1 MRRTRARTNS
11 GLVLLPGNEEHVV
24 VRTVNPI
31 VVEQFMNAVAQS
43 PVSSLLLDYDGTL
56 APFCL
61 NRQQAV
67 PYPGMTALLQEII
80 ANGRTRVVMITGRNA
95 HEVGPLLTVHP
106 IPEIWGCHGLE
117 RLRPDGTYETPSVDE
132 RVRHALGDADRWL
145 RYQGL
150 HNRAEFKTGAVALH
164 LRGLDEA
171 TAAETRGQVLLG
183 WLPIAQNTP
192 MELLEF
198 DGGIEM
204 RMPGRDKGDAVC
216 TILNEIGPEVPV
228 AYLGD
233 DLTDERAF
241 LALGNL
247 GLSVLVRPEWRT
259 TAAALW
265 IRPPE
270 GLREFLT
277 RWLQACREGQ
287 HRAGTESSA
296 LK

>member
-1 MRRTRARTNS
+1 MS
-11 GLVLLPGNEEHVV
+11 
-24 VRTVNPI
+24 RTVNP
-31 VVEQFMNAVAQS
+31 VEVEQFMNAVAQS
-43 PVSSLLLDYDGTL
+43 PVCALLLDYDGIL

-61 NRQQAV
+61 NRQQAL

-80 ANGRTRVVMITGRNA
+80 VNGRTRVVIITGRNA
-95 HEVGPLLTVHP
+95 CEVIPLLAVHP
-106 IPEIWGCHGLE
+106 SPEIWGCHGLE
-117 RLRPDGTYETPSVDE
+117 RLRPDGTCEAP
-132 RVRHALGDADRWL
+132 RVEEPVLHALADADRWL

-150 HNRAEFKTGAVALH
+150 HDRAEFKTAAVAIH
-164 LRGLDEA
+164 WRGLDEA
-171 TAAETRGQVLLG
+171 TAAEIRGQVLLG
-183 WLPIAQNTP
+183 WIPIAQSTP

-204 RMPGRDKGDAVC
+204 RMPGRDKGDAVR
-216 TILNEIGPEVPV
+216 TILDEIGPEVPV

-247 GLSVLVRPEWRT
+247 GLSVLVRPEWRK

-270 GLREFLT
+270 GLREFLA

-287 HRAGTESSA
+287 HRAGTESSGPN
-296 LK
+296 

>member
-1 MRRTRARTNS
+1 MRS
-11 GLVLLPGNEEHVV
+11 GVLSS
-24 VRTVNPI
+24 TVNPI
-31 VVEQFMNAVAQS
+31 EVEGFMNAVAQS
-43 PVSSLLLDYDGTL
+43 PVSALLLDYDGIL

-61 NRQQAV
+61 NRQEAL

-80 ANGRTRVVMITGRNA
+80 VNGRTRVVIITGRNA
-95 HEVGPLLTVHP
+95 REVIPLLAVHP
-106 IPEIWGCHGLE
+106 SPEIWGCHGLE
-117 RLRPDGTYETPSVDE
+117 RLRPDGTCEAP
-132 RVRHALGDADRWL
+132 RVEEPVLHALADADRWL

-150 HNRAEFKTGAVALH
+150 HNRAEFKTAAVAVH
-164 LRGLDEA
+164 WRGLDEA
-171 TAAETRGQVLLG
+171 TAAEIRDQVLLG
-183 WLPIAQNTP
+183 WLPIAQSTP

-204 RMPGRDKGDAVC
+204 RMPGRDKGDAVR
-216 TILNEIGPEVPV
+216 TILDEIGSGVPV

-241 LALGNL
+241 LALGAL
-247 GLSVLVRPEWRT
+247 GLSVLVRPEWRK

-287 HRAGTESSA
+287 HRAGSESSG

>member
-1 MRRTRARTNS
+1 MWLS
-11 GLVLLPGNEEHVV
+11 
-24 VRTVNPI
+24 RTVNPI
-31 VVEQFMNAVAQS
+31 EVEQFMNAVAQS
-43 PVSSLLLDYDGTL
+43 PVSALLLDYDGTL

-61 NRQQAV
+61 NRQQAL

-80 ANGRTRVVMITGRNA
+80 VNARTRVVIVTGRNA
-95 HEVGPLLTVHP
+95 HEVIPLLTLHP
-106 IPEIWGCHGLE
+106 TPEIWGCHGLE
-117 RLRPDGTYETPSVDE
+117 RLKPDGTCEAL
-132 RVRHALGDADRWL
+132 RVEEPVLRALADADGWL
-145 RYQGL
+145 RHQGL
-150 HNRAEFKTGAVALH
+150 HHRAEFKTGAVAIH
-164 LRGLDEA
+164 WRGLDEA

-183 WLPIAQNTP
+183 WSPIAQSTP

-204 RMPGRDKGDAVC
+204 RMPGRDKGDAVR
-216 TILNEIGPEVPV
+216 TILDEIGPEVPI

-241 LALGNL
+241 LALGTL
-247 GLSVLVRPEWRT
+247 GLSVLVRPEWRK

-265 IRPPE
+265 ISPPE

-287 HRAGTESSA
+287 HRSGTESSA

>member
-1 MRRTRARTNS
+1 MSRK
-11 GLVLLPGNEEHVV
+11 VDPVE
-24 VRTVNPI
+24 
-31 VVEQFMNAVAQS
+31 VEQFMNAVAQS
-43 PVSSLLLDYDGTL
+43 PASALLLDYDGTL

-61 NRQQAV
+61 NRQQAL
-67 PYPGMTALLQEII
+67 PYPGMTELLQEII
-80 ANGRTRVVMITGRNA
+80 VNGRTRVVIVTGRNA
-95 HEVGPLLTVHP
+95 HEVIPLLAIHP
-106 IPEIWGCHGLE
+106 SLEIWGCHGLE
-117 RLRPDGTYETPSVDE
+117 RLRPDGTYEASRADE
-132 RVRHALGDADRWL
+132 PVLHALADADRWL

-150 HNRAEFKTGAVALH
+150 HNRAEFKTGAVAIH
-164 LRGLDEA
+164 WRGLDDA
-171 TAAETRGQVLLG
+171 TAAEIRGQVLLG
-183 WLPIAQNTP
+183 WLPIAQSTP

-204 RMPGRDKGDAVC
+204 RMPGRDKGDAVR
-216 TILNEIGPEVPV
+216 TILDEIGPEVPV

-241 LALGNL
+241 LALGTL
-247 GLSVLVRPEWRT
+247 GLSVLVRPGWRE

-287 HRAGTESSA
+287 HRAGTESSG

>member
-1 MRRTRARTNS
+1 MS
-11 GLVLLPGNEEHVV
+11 
-24 VRTVNPI
+24 RTVNP
-31 VVEQFMNAVAQS
+31 VEVEQFMNAVAQS
-43 PVSSLLLDYDGTL
+43 PVCALLLDYDGIL

-61 NRQQAV
+61 NRQQAL

-80 ANGRTRVVMITGRNA
+80 VNGRTRVVIITGRNA
-95 HEVGPLLTVHP
+95 REVIPLLAVHP
-106 IPEIWGCHGLE
+106 SPEIWGCHGLE
-117 RLRPDGTYETPSVDE
+117 RLRPDGTCEAP
-132 RVRHALGDADRWL
+132 RVEEPVLHALADADRWL

-150 HNRAEFKTGAVALH
+150 HDRAEFKTAAVAIH
-164 LRGLDEA
+164 WRGLDEA
-171 TAAETRGQVLLG
+171 TAAEIRGQVLLG
-183 WLPIAQNTP
+183 WIPIAQSTP

-204 RMPGRDKGDAVC
+204 RMPGRDKGDAVR
-216 TILNEIGPEVPV
+216 TILDEVGPEVPV

-241 LALGNL
+241 LALGTL
-247 GLSVLVRPEWRT
+247 GLSVLVRPEWRK

-287 HRAGTESSA
+287 HRAGTESSGPN
-296 LK
+296 

>member
-1 MRRTRARTNS
+1 
-11 GLVLLPGNEEHVV
+11 VLLPENEEHVV
-24 VRTVNPI
+24 VRKVNPI

-43 PVSSLLLDYDGTL
+43 PVSALLLDHDGTL
-56 APFCL
+56 APFRP
-61 NRQQAV
+61 NRQQAL

-80 ANGRTRVVMITGRNA
+80 SNGRTRVVIISGRNA
-95 HEVGPLLTVHP
+95 HEIIPLLAVHP
-106 IPEIWGCHGLE
+106 RPEIWGCHGSE
-117 RLRPDGTYETPSVDE
+117 RLRTDGACETP
-132 RVRHALGDADRWL
+132 RVEEPVLHALADADRWL
-145 RYQGL
+145 RCQGL

-164 LRGLDEA
+164 WRGMDEA
-171 TAAETRGQVLLG
+171 TAAEIRGQVLLG

-198 DGGIEM
+198 DGGIEI
-204 RMPGRDKGDAVC
+204 RMPGCDKGDAVR
-216 TILNEIGPEVPV
+216 TILNEIGPKVPV

-247 GLSVLVRPEWRT
+247 GLSVLVRPEWRI
-259 TAAALW
+259 TAAAVW
-265 IRPPE
+265 IKPPE

-287 HRAGTESSA
+287 RRSRTESSG
-296 LK
+296 LE